1 MVMSHAGV
9 QLGLSGWVLCGT
21 LAFGPAPATGPVAP
35 PRQEQTTADS
45 ARAEFDALEEA
56 LEADQAAYEKQ
67 MREWYEANKVDEST
81 ASPEAKEKFQA
92 AFTAWWKEHDP
103 SPRYVGRFE
112 ALARKHAGS
121 EVALDSWLRVIE
133 LDGQD
138 ALVGTAERPLTN
150 ALAALLRDHL
160 KSEKLEAFCLGMQYG
175 SPLPHATVVE
185 TCAKIR
191 AGSPH
196 RKVQAA
202 AIFAQAAEL
211 SGERGDA
218 AGKQAAR
225 ELYAQLGAQFSDLAM
240 PSGKSYARVADGYLF
255 ELDHLAVGHTAP
267 DFEALD
273 ETGARFKLS
282 DYRGK
287 VVMLDFWGFW

>member
-1 MVMSHAGV
+1 MVISHAGV

-21 LAFGPAPATGPVAP
+21 LAFGPAPATASAAP
-35 PRQEQTTADS
+35 PFQEQTTDAA

-56 LEADQAAYEKQ
+56 LEADQATYEKQ

-81 ASPEAKEKFQA
+81 ASAEAKEKFQA

-112 ALARKHAGS
+112 ALARKHVGS

-160 KSEKLEAFCLGMQYG
+160 KSEKLEAFCLGLQYG
-175 SPLPHATVVE
+175 SALPHATVIE

-196 RKVQAA
+196 EKVQAA
-202 AIFAQAAEL
+202 ATFAQAAEL
-211 SGERGDA
+211 SGERGGVE
-218 AGKQAAR
+218 GKRAAR
-225 ELYAQLGAQFSDLAM
+225 ELYAELAARFSTLAM
-240 PSGKSYARVADGYLF
+240 PNGKSYGRVADGYLF
-255 ELDHLAVGHTAP
+255 ELDHLQVGQNAP